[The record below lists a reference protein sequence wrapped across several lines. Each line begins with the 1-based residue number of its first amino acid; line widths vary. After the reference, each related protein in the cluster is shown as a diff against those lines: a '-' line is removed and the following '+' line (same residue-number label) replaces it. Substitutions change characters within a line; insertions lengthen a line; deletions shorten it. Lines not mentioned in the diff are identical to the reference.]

1 MDECDTAV
9 RNLGA
14 CVRGDW
20 SRDLADALGQTKDTS
35 RYIRIIVT
43 RTQLVLRALNRILRK
58 IVERAR
64 NPPINYLS
72 TSLTFTPL
80 RLIFTLEI
88 HKTIRGL

>member
-1 MDECDTAV
+1 
-9 RNLGA
+9 
-14 CVRGDW
+14 
-20 SRDLADALGQTKDTS
+20 
-35 RYIRIIVT
+35 VT

-88 HKTIRGL
+88 HKTIGVCDWHAI